1 MKNRL
6 LSLTLLAITPLFVL
20 AQPKQTQKAYHR
32 FEGSIGE
39 NISITANLVRLFDKL
54 SGSYQYRFVDEDA
67 EMYYGKTIKL
77 EGNIKNNDSVRLHE
91 FGQKN
96 FSFKG
101 VMKQKTFNGTWYG
114 PSGKTL
120 PFDMEEYYPNGS
132 MQFNV
137 FYLNSEER
145 LIAKDLSSPT
155 ANIELV
161 LLYPN
166 DDYFKP
172 FVTDSVKNNI
182 VSSFFGSGFQTDI
195 PDSMMVRYEQ
205 EYFKNY
211 IDQNMDW
218 YGKGASFHWDKM
230 NSISVVYNSGYML
243 CLEYL
248 TYGYTGGAHG
258 MTNISYNIINLDNG
272 QLLTYSNIFKE
283 GVKDSLSLL
292 LTQQLRRNYRVPKD
306 VTLKDAGFFVDQV
319 EPNYNIY
326 MDGNGI
332 GFLYNR
338 YEIAPYAQGA
348 TNIYLNWSQIKNLIK
363 NDTPVYKMTR
373 R

>member
-1 MKNRL
+1 MKNRF
-6 LSLTLLAITPLFVL
+6 LSLTLLAIAPLFVL
-20 AQPKQTQKAYHR
+20 AQPNQAKKAYHR
-32 FEGSIGE
+32 FEGNIGE

-67 EMYYGKTIKL
+67 EMYYGKTIEL
-77 EGNIKNNDSVRLHE
+77 EGDIKNNDSARLRE

-96 FSFKG
+96 FTFKG

-114 PSGKTL
+114 PAGKTL

-132 MQFNV
+132 MQLNV
-137 FYLNSEER
+137 FYLNSEEN
-145 LIAKDLSSPT
+145 LIAKNPDSPT

-161 LLYPN
+161 LLFPN
-166 DDYFKP
+166 EKYFKP
-172 FVTDSVKNNI
+172 FVIDSVKSNI
-182 VSSFFGSGFQTDI
+182 VRSFFGSGFLPEL
-195 PDSMMVRYEQ
+195 PDTMLICYEQ

-211 IDQNMDW
+211 IDQNKDW
-218 YGKGASFHWDKM
+218 YSKGASFNWEKM

-248 TYGYTGGAHG
+248 SYGYTGGAHG
-258 MTNISYNIINLDNG
+258 MTNISYNIIDLDNG

-283 GVKDSLSLL
+283 DAQDSLSVL
-292 LTQQLRRNYRVPKD
+292 LTQQLRKNYRIPAKVA
-306 VTLKDAGFFVDQV
+306 LKDAGFFVDEV
-319 EPNYNIY
+319 KPNYNIF

-338 YEIAPYAQGA
+338 YEIAPYSQGA
-348 TNIYLNWSQIKNLIK
+348 TNIFLTWSQIKNLIK
-363 NDTPVYKMTR
+363 NDTPVYKMSR